1 MKNIFL
7 KWLEF
12 MIDADLNKLL
22 LACGKGDKVAFRKL
36 YNAVSPKMLAVLLRM
51 LRDRQLAEDSLQEAM
66 IAVWDAAD
74 TFDPSRSK
82 ASTWM
87 ISIARYRALDQLRK
101 MGRYREVLDQGEG
114 DIVEALFQE
123 NDENNPL
130 SEATVLR
137 LEDCFGKIGDEA
149 AKSIKLA
156 YLDGYTISEIS
167 KKISRP
173 LGSVK
178 SWVRRGLVSLRECV
192 QA

>member
-1 MKNIFL
+1 MKTIFL
-7 KWLEF
+7 EWLEL

-22 LACGKGDKVAFRKL
+22 LACGKGDKAAFRKL
-36 YNAVSPKMLAVLLRM
+36 YNAVSPKMLGVLLRM
-51 LRDRQLAEDSLQEAM
+51 LKDRQLAEDSLQEAM

-101 MGRYREVLDQGEG
+101 MGRYREVLNQGEG

-123 NDENNPL
+123 NDEDNPL
-130 SEATVLR
+130 SEATILR
-137 LEDCFGKIGDEA
+137 LEDCFG
-149 AKSIKLA
+149 KSIKLA

-167 KKISRP
+167 IKISRP

-192 QA
+192 QT